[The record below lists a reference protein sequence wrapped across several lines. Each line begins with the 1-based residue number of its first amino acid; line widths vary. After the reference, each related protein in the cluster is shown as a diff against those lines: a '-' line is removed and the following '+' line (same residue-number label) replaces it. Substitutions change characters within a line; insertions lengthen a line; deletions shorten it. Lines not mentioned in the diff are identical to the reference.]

1 MAQSTHRTYNTG
13 QQHYLRFCQHTG
25 LNPIPAREHQFMLFA
40 AYLALR
46 GLKWQSIKTFSAVHH
61 STCSGALRVAFLMA
75 LTHSFNS
82 CYVPSK
88 RQLQRPCSPSYH
100 SSYPSTGLASTSPLP
115 SHRECA
121 DDLGGHDHLFL
132 WVPAG
137 RRGVNP
143 TATSFNPSW
152 LLCTGYIA
160 LDSHATPTKLFITIK
175 PSKTDPFREGVT
187 ITLGKTGL
195 PLCPMTFIL
204 PYIARRGA
212 HPGPLF
218 CFREGSFL
226 TRERFVREV
235 RRLLTALHPIPV
247 TVFALVLQ
255 LLLGLQTLGRWKS
268 SAYQLY
274 IRIP

>member
-1 MAQSTHRTYNTG
+1 M
-13 QQHYLRFCQHTG
+13 
-25 LNPIPAREHQFMLFA
+25 
-40 AYLALR
+40 
-46 GLKWQSIKTFSAVHH
+46 
-61 STCSGALRVAFLMA
+61 AFLMA

-175 PSKTDPFREGVT
+175 PSKTDPFRERGYHHPRKDRSPALPHDVHPAVHCKARST
-187 ITLGKTGL
+187 SWPPLLFQGGL
-195 PLCPMTFIL
+195 FP
-204 PYIARRGA
+204 
-212 HPGPLF
+212 HS
-218 CFREGSFL
+218 REICEG
-226 TRERFVREV
+226 
-235 RRLLTALHPIPV
+235 
-247 TVFALVLQ
+247 
-255 LLLGLQTLGRWKS
+255 G
-268 SAYQLY
+268 
-274 IRIP
+274 